1 MVIKHTN
8 KKKRKKSRM
17 RYKKS
22 IKKKAKKRGGATGT
36 SLTVEQQAEIVD
48 LFNSEQFINYI
59 SFIPKIIKADIKIS
73 NEEKGSIDSIKQKFS
88 PSQEGGGLERKLI
101 LTYNESIL
109 KRIKAKKTEQVIDL
123 LDYYNNLIVEDVTEF
138 FSPGQYVTFRINGV
152 DQIVTFIHDDDKDSD
167 CKDTRLC
174 FVKLDNP
181 ELDNPE
187 LDTKIVD
194 YIKIVRWLFEKTQK
208 ITELKSTN
216 DNWDE
221 ILTHFGVLDNHSTNW
236 KKLRQ
241 YVFQKGG
248 NVETTYKNFLDNK
261 LNELE
266 SESDYE
272 SESESESKSKLEL
285 ELEKIYKQFYNFIVH
300 DNDKLSTFMRS
311 TRQNVLKKPSGTVYD
326 VYIELLND
334 TFDFLDD
341 DRRRNQ
347 LKLKFKQWG
356 ITHTFK
362 DSLNITIKKEPPDEK
377 FGIELTKF
385 INYNYATIVKVD
397 DGSIGYKSGLKPNM
411 LVHNIAGKE
420 VDYDWA
426 LKNVNEKFE
435 EAGNDF
441 LVKVSYPLDIKKIKR
456 YFLLIHK
463 IGNEHMKNKCM
474 LKIVYKAIILTGIA
488 LSVGFAA
495 APAAAPAAGS
505 GHPALLGKAVGSLAG
520 LIATALSAGGDSS
533 QSRAPPEDASE
544 YDKNM
549 KFMSTMPI
557 QKEINNISTGFI
569 SKSLDALTSYKCIFG
584 INKKRIN
591 VVNKML
597 E

>member
-334 TFDFLDD
+334 TFDFLDSQ
-341 DRRRNQ
+341 RQ
-347 LKLKFKQWG
+347 GKLVNKFKQWG

-362 DSLNITIKKEPPDEK
+362 DSLNIS
-377 FGIELTKF
+377 IE
-385 INYNYATIVKVD
+385 
-397 DGSIGYKSGLKPNM
+397 
-411 LVHNIAGKE
+411 
-420 VDYDWA
+420 
-426 LKNVNEKFE
+426 NEKP
-435 EAGNDF
+435 AKI